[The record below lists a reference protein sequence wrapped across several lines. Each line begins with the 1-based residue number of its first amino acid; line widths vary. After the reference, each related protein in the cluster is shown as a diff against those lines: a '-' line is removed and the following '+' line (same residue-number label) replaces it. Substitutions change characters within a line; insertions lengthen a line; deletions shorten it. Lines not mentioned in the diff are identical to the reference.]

1 MPFRLPVFRFP
12 LRVHHLF
19 ALAAGL
25 GLVIGAYAAG
35 GHDSGSSHA
44 TTATTTAS
52 EAEDRPKVIGKGEL
66 KRKAAA
72 AKAVQ
77 AEAPAASSASEP
89 SSVSMSD
96 LRELID
102 QKIAEVRAKQAAAP
116 AVKVVA
122 KSPKPRPAPKAVSAA
137 QNDAHGALLPKDGHG
152 HDVHWQYGGATG
164 PQSWG
169 QLKPEFQSCK
179 LGKRQSPID
188 IRDGI
193 KVDLEPI
200 RFDYRPSTFRIVDN
214 GHTISVNVGDSRFSL
229 IGKTYELDDI
239 HFHRPAE
246 MLINGQRHE
255 MSIHLVHRSLDGA
268 VAVVALLLERG
279 AEHPEIQTLWN
290 YLPLEKNTPVQP
302 PKAVI
307 NPARLLPESA
317 QYYTFMGSLT
327 TPPCSEDVLWL
338 VLKQPQKMSVEQM
351 MIFARLYSNNAR
363 PVQPGSGRL
372 IKESR

>member
-25 GLVIGAYAAG
+25 GLVMGAYAAG
-35 GHDSGSSHA
+35 GHDGGSSHA
-44 TTATTTAS
+44 TTATATAS

-193 KVDLEPI
+193 KVQLEPI
-200 RFDYRPSTFRIVDN
+200 QFEYRTSAFRVIDN
-214 GHTISVNVGDSRFSL
+214 GHTVQVNLDPGNFITVTGRR
-229 IGKTYELDDI
+229 YELLQF
-239 HFHRPAE
+239 HFHRPSE
-246 MLINGQRHE
+246 ERINGRQFDLVA
-255 MSIHLVHRSLDGA
+255 HLVHKDAEGRL
-268 VAVVALLLERG
+268 AVVAVLMDQGKDNPMVQLV
-279 AEHPEIQTLWN
+279 WN
-290 YLPLEKNTPVQP
+290 SLPLEKGIEQASPVLMDM
-302 PKAVI
+302 
-307 NPARLLPESA
+307 NLMLPETRL
-317 QYYTFMGSLT
+317 YYTYMGSLT
-327 TPPCSEDVLWL
+327 TPPCSEGVLWM
-338 VLKQPQKMSVEQM
+338 VMKQPASLSRDQLA
-351 MIFARLYSNNAR
+351 IFSRLYSNNAR
-363 PVQPGSGRL
+363 PVQPMGDRL
-372 IKESR
+372 IKEGM